1 MKNKVKFISLTVA
14 TMLLFTGCNS
24 TNSNKNSQSNEASG
38 SDKKVVTFAKDVD
51 IISLDTSLASDGF
64 SLEMIETFTDGL
76 VDYDKSGN
84 IVPRIATEWSKN
96 DSGTVYKFN
105 LRKDAK
111 WSNGASV
118 TAKDFVYSWRRA
130 VDPAT
135 ASEYA
140 GFVADSGIKNAAKI
154 TSGKRPVEDLGVKAL
169 DDNTLEVTL
178 ETAVPYF
185 IKFLPVPIFNPLNEK
200 FVKEQG
206 DKYAQE
212 PKNLLSNGPFV
223 FSEWNKLNSW
233 KIVKNPTYYAANE
246 IKVDEVDFVKR
257 QDYSVAA
264 LEFEKGDI
272 DVTKISSELVP
283 RYATNKAFT
292 SVLSGYLWYLSPNNQ
307 FESLKNKNLRL
318 ALGYAIDRNHI
329 ANDILKDGS
338 EAADYIVPKGLSTD
352 ADGKDFR
359 ETSSTFQTYNIDK
372 ANEYL
377 AKAKQELGVTNL
389 TLELLIED
397 SNTVKKTAEAI
408 QADLQALE
416 GITINIVTVTKAER
430 LKRMKTDDYQLGLTR
445 WGPNYGDPYD
455 YLGTL
460 FLSTS
465 NFNYPKF
472 NNPTYDEL
480 VKKTAPGGQFAKDDA
495 SRWSAF
501 KEAEKLLLE
510 DEGGVLPVYQ
520 AGEALLINP
529 KVLGVEYFVVG
540 GLISYRN
547 ISIQN
552 EK

>member
-1 MKNKVKFISLTVA
+1 MKNKIKFISFALA
-14 TMLLFTGCNS
+14 TMLLFTGCSSSN
-24 TNSNKNSQSNEASG
+24 NKNSQSIEASG
-38 SDKKVVTFAKDVD
+38 SGEKVVTFAKDVD

-84 IVPRIATEWSKN
+84 IIPRIATEWSKN

-111 WSNGASV
+111 WSNGDPV

-140 GFVADSGIKNAAKI
+140 GFVADSGIKNAADI
-154 TSGKRPVEDLGVKAL
+154 TSGKRAIEDLGVKAL

-212 PKNLLSNGPFV
+212 PKNLLSNGPFI

-264 LEFEKGDI
+264 LEFEKGNI

-283 RYATNKAFT
+283 RYANNKGFT
-292 SVLSGYLWYLSPNNQ
+292 SVLSGYVWYLSPNNQ

-318 ALGYAIDRNHI
+318 ALGYAIDRDHI

-352 ADGKDFR
+352 AEGKDFR

-397 SNTVKKTAEAI
+397 SSTVKKTAEAI

-472 NNPTYDEL
+472 NNPAYDEL
-480 VKKTAPGGQFAKDDA
+480 LKKTAPGGQFAKDDA

-501 KEAEKLLLE
+501 KEAEKLLLQ
-510 DEGGVLPVYQ
+510 DEGGALPVYQ
-520 AGEALLINP
+520 AGEAMLINP
-529 KVLGVEYFVVG
+529 NVQGVEYFVVG

-547 ISIQN
+547 LSIQN
-552 EK
+552 DK